1 MLLSPSLPADVFFSL
16 CLALMVASLL
26 ETIVV
31 TNILCGSSDYPPLPN
46 WVKVLFL
53 HYLARMVCLGQKI
66 SDQNSAPQSES
77 HTG

>member
-1 MLLSPSLPADVFFSL
+1 MLLSIFLPTDVFFSM
-16 CLALMVASLL
+16 CLVLMVASLL

-53 HYLARMVCLGQKI
+53 HYLAQMVCLGQKI
-66 SDQNSAPQSES
+66 FDQNSAPQSES
-77 HTG
+77 HTS